1 MGQTWS
7 DTFPVPDG
15 QVPVQDTN
23 NVRHRSDSEPPTS
36 WGGHAVTRIPENEE
50 VNNQTSDIQYADW
63 KKSSLASGILREK
76 SNVNL
81 MPSSQLS
88 PEAPIP
94 TGPHNSSGEKVVASQ
109 KPTSPQ
115 KKLSRSMSVDYA
127 HLADFS
133 MFPDKFSISP
143 QTTDQLKSSRE
154 GRSLNQPTENAVP
167 PTPPSTPLSN
177 LANTFFRS
185 RASSASEAMERP
197 TRRDDESKITGPF
210 SNSISDGNEAPVNS
224 NLQVPESGGPIRP
237 RSSSHSG
244 RFPFFDF
251 SMIPD
256 KDPHFN
262 DGSSGREEKRRY
274 RRASSSSSSASNTSS
289 GTSTSSSDDSSIGA
303 VNAVPDG
310 SSVVACLLT
319 MAATSPDPPPV
330 PNIVTTPPE
339 GEGGNNIQQQFA
351 TAQPEIQPQHKTPAN
366 PPRFTFFD
374 YSLIPDKDPRAF
386 GQKPKVK

>member
-50 VNNQTSDIQYADW
+50 VNNQTSDIQVLFYSIPLNRFFSPYYMYYLLFQRILLERTSNYVSLFLQYADW

-88 PEAPIP
+88 PEAPMP

-143 QTTDQLKSSRE
+143 QTTDQLKSSGER
-154 GRSLNQPTENAVP
+154 RSLNQPTENAVP

-177 LANTFFRS
+177 LANSFFRS
-185 RASSASEAMERP
+185 R
-197 TRRDDESKITGPF
+197 
-210 SNSISDGNEAPVNS
+210 
-224 NLQVPESGGPIRP
+224 
-237 RSSSHSG
+237 
-244 RFPFFDF
+244 
-251 SMIPD
+251 
-256 KDPHFN
+256 
-262 DGSSGREEKRRY
+262 
-274 RRASSSSSSASNTSS
+274 
-289 GTSTSSSDDSSIGA
+289 
-303 VNAVPDG
+303 
-310 SSVVACLLT
+310 
-319 MAATSPDPPPV
+319 
-330 PNIVTTPPE
+330 
-339 GEGGNNIQQQFA
+339 
-351 TAQPEIQPQHKTPAN
+351 
-366 PPRFTFFD
+366 
-374 YSLIPDKDPRAF
+374 
-386 GQKPKVK
+386 